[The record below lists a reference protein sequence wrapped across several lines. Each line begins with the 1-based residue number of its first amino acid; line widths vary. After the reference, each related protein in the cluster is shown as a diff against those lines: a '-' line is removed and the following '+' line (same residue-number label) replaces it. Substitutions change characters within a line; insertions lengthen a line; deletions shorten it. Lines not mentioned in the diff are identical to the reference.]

1 MTKKRKFRRAD
12 YEATEKTQI
21 TLGEALPEEHLARFI
36 VSVVALLD
44 LSEIYERYSSR
55 GGMPYAPEVLLGLL
69 LYGYAT
75 GTFSS
80 RKLERATYESIP
92 FRYIAGNMHPD
103 HDTLNQFRKDNLQ
116 TLKQLFV
123 QVLVLA
129 YVLGYVKLG
138 NISIDGSKIH
148 ADASKSKAVSYGR
161 ILSMEKRLQQE
172 IEALFALAEKAD
184 SEPSDDFDIDNEI
197 GRRRT
202 KLTNLAQAKAVIEAM
217 ARERHAEEQAEYE
230 RKMAARQEKEERT
243 GKKSGGRAPQPP
255 EPGPRDKDQYNFT
268 DPESRIMKNGN
279 NQGFEQSYNAQAA
292 VEHESRLI
300 VGNTLS
306 NHPNDKQEGIATAQA
321 IPVELGTPDAAAMD
335 AGYFGP
341 KTIEAFEAMGI
352 DPYIAT
358 GRDSHHID
366 LWTLMEGEPEPPP
379 DNADH
384 KVKMLYKLRTE
395 AGKAIY
401 KLRKSTVE
409 PVFGIIKAVMGFH
422 QFSLRGLA
430 AAAGE
435 WNLVCLAYNL
445 KRLHVLH
452 TACA

>member
-1 MTKKRKFRRAD
+1 MAKKRKFRHAD
-12 YEATEKTQI
+12 YEVTEKTQI

-36 VSVVALLD
+36 IRVVELLD
-44 LSEIYERYSSR
+44 LSEIYGGYSEQ

-80 RKLERATYESIP
+80 RRIERGTHESIP

-103 HDTLNQFRKDNLQ
+103 HDTINQFRKDNLEE
-116 TLKQLFV
+116 LKGLFV
-123 QVLVLA
+123 QVLMIA
-129 YVLGYVKLG
+129 YVIGYVKLG

-161 ILSMEKRLQQE
+161 ILQMEKRLQQE
-172 IEALFALAEKAD
+172 IDELFALAEQAD
-184 SEPSDDFDIDNEI
+184 SEPPDDFDIDNEI
-197 GRRRT
+197 GRRRQ
-202 KLTNLAQAKAVIEAM
+202 KLASLAQAKAILDERAHQ
-217 ARERHAEEQAEYE
+217 RHAEEQAEHE
-230 RKMAARQEKEERT
+230 RKIAARKEKEEKT
-243 GKKSGGRAPQPP
+243 GKRSRGRIPQPP
-255 EPGPRDKDQYNFT
+255 KPGPRDKDQYNFT

-279 NQGFEQSYNAQAA
+279 NKGFEQSYNAQAA
-292 VEHESRLI
+292 VEHESRFI

-306 NHPNDKQEGIATAQA
+306 NHPNDKREGAPTAKA
-321 IPVELGTPDAAAMD
+321 IPAELGTPEAAAMD

-341 KTIEAFEAMGI
+341 DTIQAFEAMGI
-352 DPYIAT
+352 EPYIAA
-358 GRDSHHID
+358 GRDSHHFD
-366 LWTLMEGEPEPPP
+366 WQTLMEGEPEPPP
-379 DNADH
+379 DDASH
-384 KVKMLYKLRTE
+384 KFKMLYKLRTQV
-395 AGKAIY
+395 GKAIY

-409 PVFGIIKAVMGFH
+409 PVFGNIKEVMGFR
-422 QFSLRGLA
+422 QFSLRGLL

-452 TACA
+452 TA